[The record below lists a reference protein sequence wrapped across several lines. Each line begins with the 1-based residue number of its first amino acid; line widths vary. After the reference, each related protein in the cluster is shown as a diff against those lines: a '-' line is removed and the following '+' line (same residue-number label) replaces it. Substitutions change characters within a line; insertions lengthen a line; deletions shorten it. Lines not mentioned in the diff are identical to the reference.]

1 LARGGWVGGSVFEE
15 VVAAP
20 TAVPGAEGDVK
31 WTIELEVVFPEE
43 ERPVAA
49 LANPPTVAEG

>member
-1 LARGGWVGGSVFEE
+1 VE
-15 VVAAP
+15 VIAAT
-20 TAVPGAEGDVK
+20 TAAPGAEGDVK

-43 ERPVAA
+43 EPPLAA